1 MTPRRLA
8 ALALVPLL
16 AASTLAW
23 AGAREDVIAASKKF
37 LALRSYQA
45 DMSHSDKRVPPT
57 KMSFV
62 APNRYRM
69 ESVNGSHIV
78 IGDTMYMQLDGR
90 TMRIPMPKGML
101 TQWRQNDQAMREVDK
116 GTIEGLGSEAVN
128 GKPAKKYRIT
138 RTDTANVILMWVGAD
153 GHPLKVETTSGGK
166 RPMTTTILYSRW
178 NDPAL
183 KIDAPQ

>member
-16 AASTLAW
+16 AACTLVW
-23 AGAREDVIAASKKF
+23 AGAREEVVAASKKF
-37 LALRSYQA
+37 LALRSYQV
-45 DMSHSDKRVPPT
+45 DMTHSDKRVPPT

-62 APNRYRM
+62 APDRYRM
-69 ESVNGSHIV
+69 ESINGTQLV

-101 TQWRQNDQAMREVDK
+101 TQWRQTDVAMREVDK
-116 GTIEGLGSEAVN
+116 TTIEGLGSEPVN
-128 GKPAKKYRIT
+128 GKAAKKYRLT
-138 RTDTANVILMWVGAD
+138 RSDTNNTTLMWVGAD
-153 GHPLKVETTSGGK
+153 GNVLKVETTGGGK
-166 RPMTTTILYSRW
+166 RPTTTTLVYSRW

-183 KIDAPQ
+183 KIDTPK